1 MRVTARPQ
9 GDLALDPRLNTIRGD
24 LADSRLKGTISSP
37 RYADGKRAVIKAG
50 LVPVRHAPLSDSEV
64 VTYYFCGEDIRVF
77 DEGGGYLWCQSS
89 FDHYVGYVEAAAVDL
104 NPVGETT
111 HVVCTMGSYSYQAP
125 DLRTPVAEF
134 LPRHGC
140 VTIVDQEIVTRGTSY
155 RRLSN
160 DTYVPARC
168 LSESPPSSSSL
179 AEAAA
184 NYLGCP
190 YLWGGKSFLGLD
202 CAGLVQNCFRDLG
215 QMVLRDSD
223 MQRATIGTDV
233 AVTELV
239 RDDLIFIPGHVM
251 IYAGDGDIIHAD
263 GRTMS
268 VRRERLEDFL
278 QLRGLTLSSLT
289 VRRPM
294 GAKIDPV

>member
-1 MRVTARPQ
+1 MRIAARPE
-9 GDLALDPRLNTIRGD
+9 GDLALDPRLNAIRGD
-24 LADSRLKGTISSP
+24 LADSRLKGTVSAP

-50 LVPVRHAPLSDSEV
+50 LIPVRHTPQPDSEV

-77 DEGGGYLWCQSS
+77 DDGGGDLWCQSS
-89 FDHYVGYVEAAAVDL
+89 FDHYVGYVEAAAVDQH
-104 NPVGETT
+104 PTGETT

-125 DLRTPVAEF
+125 DLRAPIAEF
-134 LPRHGC
+134 LPRHGR
-140 VTIVDQEIVTRGTSY
+140 VRAVDQEIVTRGSSY

-160 DTYVPARC
+160 DTYIPAHC
-168 LSESPPSSSSL
+168 LSESPPSSDSL
-179 AEAAA
+179 AAAA
-184 NYLGCP
+184 MNYLGCP

-215 QMVLRDSD
+215 QIVLRDSD
-223 MQRATIGTDV
+223 MQHATTGVEV
-233 AVTELV
+233 AVTAISELV

-268 VRRERLEDFL
+268 VRRELLEDFL
-278 QLRGLTLSSLT
+278 ELRGLTLASVM
-289 VRRPM
+289 VRQ
-294 GAKIDPV
+294 PVEGGN